1 MQRCLRRRARHM
13 FRSVNKK
20 DIPLSLANEL
30 RGSFVFSHSRCF
42 ALVINYFA
50 QHNFFCAMFCVVHLL
65 RPTERVSSFEF
76 FGDAALFYQP
86 AEDEVDLPLCL
97 LLGFVEVLIER
108 TRGEKR
114 GIGAAAVLLEIFK
127 PQVSVLAYG
136 NSRLLR
142 QVKVGIVDCP

>member
-1 MQRCLRRRARHM
+1 M

-65 RPTERVSSFEF
+65 RPTERVCSFEF

-86 AEDEVDLPLCL
+86 GEGEVDLPLCL

-114 GIGAAAVLLEIFK
+114 GIGAAAVLLEI
-127 PQVSVLAYG
+127 VEAHSTVLADG
-136 NSRLLR
+136 EIGLLGGELSR
-142 QVKVGIVDCP
+142 DT